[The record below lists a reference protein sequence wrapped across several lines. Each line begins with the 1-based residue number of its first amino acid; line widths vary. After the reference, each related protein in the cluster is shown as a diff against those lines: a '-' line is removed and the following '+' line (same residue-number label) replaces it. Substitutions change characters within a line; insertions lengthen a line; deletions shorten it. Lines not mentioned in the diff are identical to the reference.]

1 MGGPCKKP
9 VEKGF
14 VKCEHVPSGDGA
26 GGHLVRVFISEEE
39 VECSAHGKRAAGP
52 RREGVVVLD
61 RDPFHP
67 PVRGESGRGNPLRK
81 KDSRRAL

>member
-1 MGGPCKKP
+1 MGGPCEKP
-9 VEKGF
+9 IEKGF
-14 VKCEHVPSGDGA
+14 VKGEHVPSGDAA
-26 GGHLVRVFISEEE
+26 GGHLVRVFIPEEE

-67 PVRGESGRGNPLRK
+67 LVRGESGRGESSKEEGL
-81 KDSRRAL
+81 